1 MANQRGGKRPGAGRK
16 PGVSDKAKIAAQV
29 AASGLS
35 PLDFMLG
42 VLRDESQPF
51 ERRQDMAKAAAP
63 YVHPRLATVEQKGDL
78 SLTVR
83 VLKFSAPRT

>member
-29 AASGLS
+29 VASGLS

-63 YVHPRLATVEQKGDL
+63 YVHPKLASLEQKIDA
-78 SLTVR
+78 SVTINIKR
-83 VLKFSAPRT
+83 F

>member
-1 MANQRGGKRPGAGRK
+1 M
-16 PGVSDKAKIAAQV
+16 
-29 AASGLS
+29 
-35 PLDFMLG
+35 DFMLG